1 MTLTP
6 KELVGKT
13 AAKRIH
19 DGMLIGLGTGS
30 TAKWFTHYVAE
41 RVREENLNVRCVCTS
56 DATEH
61 QARAAGLDVIPL
73 GAGMTLD
80 ICVDGADEFNAD
92 LILIKGGGG
101 AHVRE
106 KIVARAA
113 RQVVIV
119 TDASKRVATLGAFP
133 LPVAVLPFAAEST
146 AELLHQ
152 CFEVPVTQRTSPDG
166 TPFLSDDN
174 LAILDLHFGVIK
186 RPALLDQRIRQLPGV
201 VDTGLFVGIAHEV
214 LVAHP
219 DGRVES
225 VRLPV

>member
-1 MTLTP
+1 MSMTP
-6 KELVGKT
+6 KELVGMT

-19 DGMLIGLGTGS
+19 DGMLVGLGTGS
-30 TAKWFTHYVAE
+30 TAKWFTHHTAA
-41 RVREENLNVRCVCTS
+41 RVRSERLSIDCVCTS
-56 DATEH
+56 PVTEQ
-61 QARAAGLDVIPL
+61 QARDAGLNVVHL

-80 ICVDGADEFNAD
+80 ICVDGADEFNSD

-119 TDASKRVATLGAFP
+119 TDSSKRVDTLGAFP

-152 CFEVPVTQRTSPDG
+152 CFEVPVTRRTSPDG

-174 LAILDLHFGVIK
+174 LAILDLHFGLIK

-225 VRLPV
+225 VRPPQ

>member
-1 MTLTP
+1 MSMTP
-6 KELVGKT
+6 KELVGMT
-13 AAKRIH
+13 AAKHIH

-41 RVREENLNVRCVCTS
+41 RVRAENLMVRCVCTS

-61 QARAAGLDVIPL
+61 QARAAGLNLIPL

-80 ICVDGADEFNAD
+80 ICVDGADEFNSD

-119 TDASKRVATLGAFP
+119 TDSSKRVETLGAFP
-133 LPVAVLPFAAEST
+133 LPVAVLPFASEST

-152 CFEVPVTQRTSPDG
+152 CFEVPVTQRTAPDG

-225 VRLPV
+225 VRLPQ

>member
-1 MTLTP
+1 MSMTP
-6 KELVGKT
+6 KELVGMT

-19 DGMLIGLGTGS
+19 DGMLVGLGTGS
-30 TAKWFTHYVAE
+30 TAKWFTHYVAQ
-41 RVREENLNVRCVCTS
+41 RVHAENLSVRCVCTS
-56 DATEH
+56 DATED
-61 QARAAGLDVIPL
+61 QALAAGLNVIPL

-80 ICVDGADEFNAD
+80 ICVDGADEFNND

-119 TDASKRVATLGAFP
+119 TDSSKRVATLGAFP

-152 CFEVPVTQRTSPDG
+152 FFEVPVTRRTSPDG
-166 TPFLSDDN
+166 SPFVSDDN
-174 LAILDLHFGVIK
+174 LAILDLHFGVIQ
-186 RPALLDQRIRQLPGV
+186 RPALLDQRIRQLSGV

-225 VRLPV
+225 VRPTQ